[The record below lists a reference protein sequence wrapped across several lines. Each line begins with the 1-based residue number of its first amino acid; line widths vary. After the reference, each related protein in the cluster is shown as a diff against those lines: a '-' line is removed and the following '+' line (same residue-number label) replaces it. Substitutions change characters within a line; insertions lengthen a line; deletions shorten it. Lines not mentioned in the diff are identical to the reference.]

1 MLWGGEIMIFEIKT
15 VRNGC
20 TVTIRPSDE
29 GDHWAFE
36 GDDSATFVVQ
46 EGYVDEF
53 EAWRALLLE
62 LLETYGPAE
71 SRSAEK
77 RLYVTV
83 APGNRH
89 PSFVDTLYYD
99 YEHPPNQDDQ
109 GVDWD
114 GSLCLSA
121 PAAGA
126 SQGRA
131 RSAGRRRELRR
142 GLKCHRCQ

>member
-1 MLWGGEIMIFEIKT
+1 MIFEIKT

-114 GSLCLSA
+114 GVAYAFRRL
-121 PAAGA
+121 P
-126 SQGRA
+126 QERA
-131 RSAGRRRELRR
+131 KAVRALLEDGGNSGEA
-142 GLKCHRCQ
+142 